1 MCECVYV
8 QHFTYFLKINPWNF
22 HTQCNFTRTC
32 VIRGELELSY
42 GRIVYYVHIVSTE
55 Y

>member
-1 MCECVYV
+1 MCVCVCTAL
-8 QHFTYFLKINPWNF
+8 QIFLKINPWNF
-22 HTQCNFTRTC
+22 HTQCNFTGTC
-32 VIRGELELSY
+32 VIRDELELSY